1 MTWAES
7 LKAEGEERGKAKGR
21 AEAILD
27 FLTGRGL
34 VVADPVRE
42 QIQARRD
49 QATLRSWGIRAVTV
63 ASAEELLAPPS

>member
-1 MTWAES
+1 VGS
-7 LKAEGEERGKAKGR
+7 
-21 AEAILD
+21 
-27 FLTGRGL
+27 RGL

-42 QIQARRD
+42 QIQACRD